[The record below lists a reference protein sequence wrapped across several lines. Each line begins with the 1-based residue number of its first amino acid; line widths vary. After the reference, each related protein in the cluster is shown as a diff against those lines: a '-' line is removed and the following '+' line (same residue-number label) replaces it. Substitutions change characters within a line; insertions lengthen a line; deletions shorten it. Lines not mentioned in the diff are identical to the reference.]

1 MAGVGVDPTEP
12 VSSRLFGSLARAQYA
27 AVLALRWRLLVN
39 SLRSSQGAFELGAKI
54 LSVLL
59 YLSIGFS
66 MAIGFGFGAYGMA
79 SEGEWKLLPILIWGV
94 FVIWQVLPILHIS
107 FKQQFDLN
115 ILLRFP
121 VRFGSFFAL
130 TLLFGISDPSTIFG
144 VLSLLGIWL
153 GISAVNSA
161 LALPLAALF
170 LLYAAFNILL
180 VRTVFAWIDRWLA
193 QRKTREVVSV
203 IFFACILSL
212 QFFNPVWYTND
223 TNSMAHGTHGLSPAL
238 LHIVHVT
245 SQYQRWL
252 PPGAVGMA
260 VRLGGV
266 NGGYALLLSQWTA
279 LLVAYTLVIVALL
292 VLRLRAEFRGEILT
306 DGAPARKLQT
316 QVVRPLRQAIELP
329 EAQTA
334 ADSARG
340 VVIAVI
346 SKELSIMKRSAPIL
360 YTIIAPLI
368 PCLLLAWKFMR
379 GAVVAGFSSPL
390 VMPACIAFTLLGFIN
405 LISNLFGTE
414 GVGIQLYF
422 MAPVR
427 LRSVLLAKNLFYGA
441 LMMIEVVVVGLM
453 VSLRM
458 GLPHIDSLLT
468 TIFWVLFALPCYYA
482 AGNLLS
488 VQFPYKMNLGRIGK
502 RGAGS
507 QANGLLSLLVQM
519 VVTGIGASVLVPLAL
534 LGRLWIAVP
543 ILMLLAVGAIVLWRF
558 SLSAAEKIAQQRME
572 KLTGI
577 FARAD

>member
-1 MAGVGVDPTEP
+1 MAGVGVVPTEP
-12 VSSRLFGSLARAQYA
+12 ASSGLLGPLARAQYA

-59 YLSIGFS
+59 YLFIGFS
-66 MAIGFGFGAYGMA
+66 MAVGFGFGAYGMA
-79 SEGEWKLLPILIWGV
+79 SEGEWRLLPILIWVV
-94 FVIWQVLPILHIS
+94 FLVWQVLPILLIS
-107 FKQQFDLN
+107 FKQQFDLD

-121 VRFGSFFAL
+121 MRFSSYL
-130 TLLFGISDPSTIFG
+130 TLTILFGVSDPSTIFG
-144 VLSLLGIWL
+144 MLSLLGIWV
-153 GISAVNSA
+153 GISVVNTA
-161 LALPLAALF
+161 LTLPLAALF

-193 QRKTREVVSV
+193 QRKTREILSV
-203 IFFACILSL
+203 IFFIGILSL
-212 QFFNPVWYTND
+212 QLLNPVWYTND
-223 TNSMAHGTHGLSPAL
+223 ANKMASGMHGISPAVMHW
-238 LHIVHVT
+238 LHL
-245 SQYQRWL
+245 YQRWL

-279 LLVAYTLVIVALL
+279 LLVAYTLVVVALL
-292 VLRLRAEFRGEILT
+292 VLRLRAEFRGEILS

-316 QVVRPLRQAIELP
+316 QVVRPLRQTIELP

-368 PCLLLAWKFMR
+368 PCLLLVWKFMR

-502 RGAGS
+502 RAAGS
-507 QANGLLSLLVQM
+507 QANSLLSLLVQM
-519 VVTGIGASVLVPLAL
+519 VVTGIGASVLAPLAL
-534 LGRLWIAVP
+534 LGKLWVAIP
-543 ILMLLAVGAIVLWRF
+543 ILMLLAAGAIALWHF
-558 SLSAAEKIAQQRME
+558 SLKAAEKIAQHRME
-572 KLTGI
+572 KLTSI